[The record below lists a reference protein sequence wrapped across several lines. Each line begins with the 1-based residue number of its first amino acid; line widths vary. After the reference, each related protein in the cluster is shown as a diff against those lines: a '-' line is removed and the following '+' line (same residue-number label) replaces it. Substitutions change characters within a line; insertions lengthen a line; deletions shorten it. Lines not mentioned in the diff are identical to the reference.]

1 MVTTQDFIHRIE
13 TSNFITCFLP
23 IQRRGKQRQDQEEV
37 LQKRFN
43 LNGIAPCDFIQ
54 QLSRKLKLLFHS
66 YFSGFDNDQL
76 VNSHL
81 HCWKERTKVRKVTKF
96 KVDTLKVSKQSKH
109 IVHTVANF
117 YRRKIGGWHELVPRH
132 TNDCKIRWSTNHIQN
147 WKSTNFKAFV
157 LAVLTDF
164 R

>member
-23 IQRRGKQRQDQEEV
+23 IQRRGKQHQDQEEV

-54 QLSRKLKLLFHS
+54 QLSRKLKLPFHG

-81 HCWKERTKVRKVTKF
+81 HCWKERTKVTKVTKF
-96 KVDTLKVSKQSKH
+96 KVDTSSEQTEQRYCSTLSRTFTDVRLAGGTNLSPIIQT
-109 IVHTVANF
+109 TVKF
-117 YRRKIGGWHELVPRH
+117 GGQQITFKIGSLLILRH
-132 TNDCKIRWSTNHIQN
+132 SFQPC
-147 WKSTNFKAFV
+147 
-157 LAVLTDF
+157 
-164 R
+164 